1 MARNDDERLYWYRC
15 TLKRVIDGDTV
26 VVDVDLGFE
35 VWQLGRVVRLAE
47 VYAPE
52 LRSPGG
58 AAAKA
63 FTEQLLSRGPLLL
76 KSRRKDKYGRALG
89 YLEVEGEDAST
100 QIRAFVEGLT
110 NGSALSER

>member
-15 TLKRVIDGDTV
+15 VLKRVIDGDTV

-58 AAAKA
+58 AAAKQ
-63 FTEQLLSRGPLLL
+63 FTERLLAGGQLLLH
-76 KSRRKDKYGRALG
+76 SRRKDKYGRALG
-89 YLEVEGEDAST
+89 YLEVAGQDVST
-100 QIRAFVEGLT
+100 QIRAFVEGLA
-110 NGSALSER
+110 NGPALRA